1 MKVASPTFNGAVVPE
16 ATDFGTDT
24 FPSET
29 DTGIFPSE
37 TDTGAAMPSMSH
49 SHSTVGSQTTPPAG
63 QSSPASTASSGPTTS
78 AGAGAGAGSGNGG
91 ITAASSSVM
100 AFAGIAGVAAVMM
113 AL

>member
-29 DTGIFPSE
+29 DTGILPSE

-63 QSSPASTASSGPTTS
+63 QSSPASTASSGPTRRLFTACS
-78 AGAGAGAGSGNGG
+78 LRSGR
-91 ITAASSSVM
+91 
-100 AFAGIAGVAAVMM
+100 
-113 AL
+113 